1 MQVSALV
8 EPRFSR
14 AQAGLFDNWVFMGD
28 SLTEGVGASRV
39 SYVTEL
45 AYLIRQKVKDGA
57 LPNELRAHL
66 LRLRSVDADSHSRFV
81 AFNLAGFIDKDEPA
95 GRANLWLW
103 NLACEG
109 KMIDSDKEWLGLL
122 EAIAPSVVVIFR
134 GGLES
139 IIRPTEFHDGSWPWW
154 VPNTWRGYAAMD
166 PRCYFS
172 TTWWRKPKQRAVD
185 AAKQKARIRLLNTSG
200 GRPMIE
206 LDKFIET
213 YQILLAN
220 IKRFKSRIIIAGMLP
235 VDDASFPGSAKQ
247 FHLLN
252 GELCAMAERE
262 GVEFLDWGSVVES
275 QVNKSDLYYRDGFHF
290 NANGAR
296 LLARLIFQHIFEE
309 AERA

>member
-1 MQVSALV
+1 
-8 EPRFSR
+8 
-14 AQAGLFDNWVFMGD
+14 
-28 SLTEGVGASRV
+28 
-39 SYVTEL
+39 
-45 AYLIRQKVKDGA
+45 
-57 LPNELRAHL
+57 
-66 LRLRSVDADSHSRFV
+66 
-81 AFNLAGFIDKDEPA
+81 
-95 GRANLWLW
+95 
-103 NLACEG
+103 
-109 KMIDSDKEWLGLL
+109 
-122 EAIAPSVVVIFR
+122 
-134 GGLES
+134 
-139 IIRPTEFHDGSWPWW
+139 
-154 VPNTWRGYAAMD
+154 
-166 PRCYFS
+166 
-172 TTWWRKPKQRAVD
+172 
-185 AAKQKARIRLLNTSG
+185 
-200 GRPMIE
+200 MIE

>member
-1 MQVSALV
+1 
-8 EPRFSR
+8 
-14 AQAGLFDNWVFMGD
+14 MGD

-45 AYLIRQKVKDGA
+45 TSLIRHQVKEGR
-57 LPNELRAHL
+57 LPAELRANL
-66 LRLRSVDADSHSRFV
+66 IRLRPVDAPSHSRFV
-81 AFNLAGFIDKDEPA
+81 VFNLAGFVDRDESDSDS
-95 GRANLWLW
+95 NIWLW

-109 KMIDSDKEWLGLL
+109 KMIDSDKQLINFL
-122 EAIAPSVVVIFR
+122 ETISPSVIVIFR

-139 IIRPTEFHDGSWPWW
+139 IVRPATFFNNNWPWW
-154 VPNTWRGYAAMD
+154 VPNAWRGYAAMD

-200 GRPMIE
+200 GRPMLE

-262 GVEFLDWGSVVES
+262 EVEFLDWGSVVES

-296 LLARLIFQHIFEE
+296 LLARLLFQHIFEE